1 MKINTLVTL
10 SAIAVSLS
18 VSAQS
23 GLTFNRDIYT
33 ENYVEV
39 SGKTVEFRAYESIPY
54 VKNPVDS
61 ELQTLN
67 IYVPKGYFKD
77 QTISGYTIQTAPIFL
92 PNGVGGY
99 MPSKPMTPGIDENS
113 HSANALLLALQHGY
127 VVASPGA
134 RGRTSQNSQG
144 VYTGKAPAAIVDLKA
159 AVRYLHYNDKFIPGD
174 ANKIISNGTSAGGA
188 LSALLGASGDQ
199 VIYNTYLEQ
208 LGAAPASDKIYA
220 VSAFCP
226 ITDLDHADAAYEW
239 QFNGYND
246 YKKMDISMLDYHIQ
260 RKETKG
266 TLTKE
271 QQVVSDALSSQFPDY
286 LNGLKLNDSNGNPL
300 TLDKNGNGSFKQ
312 YIISLIQHS
321 AQSALD
327 NNTDLSQFNWLTIT
341 NGKVTTVDFDKYRT
355 YAIRAKLPPAFDSLD
370 LSSGENELFGN
381 TSNNAMHFTA
391 YSSEHSSTNNP
402 AMAPADIVSMM
413 NSLSFIQPD
422 QQGIAPH
429 WRIRVG
435 TNDRDTSLAISAI
448 LATRLEN
455 SDYDVNYQLAWD
467 RPHSGDY
474 NLDELFIWIDSISQD

>member
-10 SAIAVSLS
+10 STIAVSLS

-23 GLTFNRDIYT
+23 DLTFNRNIYT
-33 ENYVEV
+33 ENSVEV
-39 SGKTVEFRAYESIPY
+39 NGQTVEFRAYEGIPY
-54 VKNPVDS
+54 VKYPVDS

-77 QTISGYTIQTAPIFL
+77 PTISGYTIQTAPIFL

-99 MPSKPMTPGIDENS
+99 MPSKPMTPRVDS
-113 HSANALLLALQHGY
+113 HSANALLLALHHCY

-144 VYTGKAPAAIVDLKA
+144 IYTGKAPAAIVDLKA
-159 AVRYLHYNDKFIPGD
+159 AVRYLHYNDKLIPGD

-199 VIYNTYLEQ
+199 VIYGTYLEQ

-220 VSAFCP
+220 VSTFCP

-266 TLTKE
+266 TLINA
-271 QQVVSDALSSQFPDY
+271 QQVVSNALSSQFPGY

-312 YIISLIQHS
+312 YVISLIQHS

-327 NNTDLSQFNWLTIT
+327 NNTDLSQFN
-341 NGKVTTVDFDKYRT
+341 
-355 YAIRAKLPPAFDSLD
+355 
-370 LSSGENELFGN
+370 
-381 TSNNAMHFTA
+381 
-391 YSSEHSSTNNP
+391 
-402 AMAPADIVSMM
+402 
-413 NSLSFIQPD
+413 
-422 QQGIAPH
+422 
-429 WRIRVG
+429 
-435 TNDRDTSLAISAI
+435 
-448 LATRLEN
+448 
-455 SDYDVNYQLAWD
+455 
-467 RPHSGDY
+467 
-474 NLDELFIWIDSISQD
+474 

>member
-18 VSAQS
+18 VSAQND
-23 GLTFNRDIYT
+23 LTFNQNIYT
-33 ENYVEV
+33 ENSAKVN
-39 SGKTVEFRAYESIPY
+39 GQTVEFRAYEGIPY

-61 ELQTLN
+61 KFQTLN
-67 IYVPKGYFKD
+67 IYVPEGYFKNH
-77 QTISGYTIQTAPIFL
+77 TISGYTIQTAPIFL

-99 MPSKPMTPGIDENS
+99 MPSRPLTPKIDEHS

-134 RGRTSQNSQG
+134 RGRTSQNSKG

-159 AVRYLHYNDKFIPGD
+159 AVRYLHFNDKSIPGD

-199 VIYNTYLEQ
+199 DIYDTYLEQ

-266 TLTKE
+266 TLTKD
-271 QQVVSDALSSQFPDY
+271 QQIVSDALASQFPGY
-286 LNGLKLNDSNGNPL
+286 LNGLKLHDSNGNPL
-300 TLDKNGNGSFKQ
+300 TLDKNGNGSFKK
-312 YIISLIQHS
+312 YVISLIQDS

-327 NNTDLSQFNWLTIT
+327 NNRDLSQFKWLTIT
-341 NGKVTTVDFDKYRT
+341 DGKVTNIDFDKYRT
-355 YAIRAKLPPAFDSLD
+355 YAIRAKLPPAFDALD
-370 LSSGENELFGN
+370 LSAGENELFGN
-381 TSNNAMHFTA
+381 ASTNAMHFTA
-391 YSSEHSSTNNP
+391 YSSKNSSTDNSATAAAN
-402 AMAPADIVSMM
+402 VVYMM
-413 NSLSFIQPD
+413 NPLSFIQPD

-455 SDYDVNYQLAWD
+455 SDYDVNYHLTWD

-474 NLDELFIWIDSISQD
+474 NLDALFSWIDSISQN